1 MNNMHKNLSIVIPT
15 IGRTILDKIIES
27 VLKQSVLPYE
37 IIIWDNSGDCIA
49 FKQSKYK
56 NATELKWC
64 FSKYKKEIISSW
76 NSAVECTSGEYIY
89 ILGDDDLL
97 LPNFVEKVMQ
107 KLNEGSDLIHTT
119 TQFIDSNN
127 TIIQNEQT
135 GLQIDQVLSKWEF
148 IDNF

>member
-1 MNNMHKNLSIVIPT
+1 
-15 IGRTILDKIIES
+15 
-27 VLKQSVLPYE
+27 
-37 IIIWDNSGDCIA
+37 
-49 FKQSKYK
+49 
-56 NATELKWC
+56 
-64 FSKYKKEIISSW
+64 
-76 NSAVECTSGEYIY
+76 
-89 ILGDDDLL
+89 
-97 LPNFVEKVMQ
+97 MQ